1 MLQRADSMKIAIIG
15 SGIEVFTCGHRLLD
29 KKSNLEIHIFD
40 EKAESGMYG
49 EEPGLFTEW
58 PLTPINWVGSLFSQQ
73 PSENSTAIR
82 YSWFVKALSIS
93 LAERGVNLHLKS
105 VVKNIDSGIIDFYG
119 AGYLA
124 GGQMKFDDIIDFR
137 GNDSDEVWYGGVMIS
152 KPNIE
157 IFGIRPDQT
166 IEVWSKKE
174 IEGNFIQKM
183 EWRGIDP
190 QYALID
196 RINRGID
203 VAESIIF
210 E

>member
-1 MLQRADSMKIAIIG
+1 MKI
-15 SGIEVFTCGHRLLD
+15 
-29 KKSNLEIHIFD
+29 
-40 EKAESGMYG
+40 
-49 EEPGLFTEW
+49 P
-58 PLTPINWVGSLFSQQ
+58 P
-73 PSENSTAIR
+73 IR

-105 VVKNIDSGIIDFYG
+105 VVKNIDRGIIDFYG

-124 GGQMKFDDIIDFR
+124 TGKMKFDDIIDFR
-137 GNDSDEVWYGGVMIS
+137 DNDSNEVWYGGVTIS
-152 KPNIE
+152 RTNIE

-174 IEGNFIQKM
+174 NLEGNFIQKM

-190 QYALID
+190 QRALID
-196 RINRGID
+196 RIKKGID
-203 VAESIIF
+203 AAESTIS